1 MIFDNPAV
9 QAVFAEYEARIAAE
23 TQRTSQPDIN
33 GHEIRD
39 ELLLPVGQDVGRL
52 LHALV
57 LAKRPRRVLE
67 LGTSYGYSTL
77 ILADAA
83 RKVGAQIVTMENAD
97 YKQAHAREQIGK
109 AGLSNVV
116 DFRLGDALD
125 LLAQDKGPWDFVL
138 LDIWKELYVD
148 CFEAFYPGLTEEA
161 IVASDNMVFPLSAR
175 EDVRALRSAMAQK
188 GDMQHVLIP
197 FGHGL
202 ELCVK
207 WTRGNAKL

>member
-202 ELCVK
+202 ELWVK